1 MPHRRHYRDWI
12 TAYLDLMHGRTEAPE
27 LFHKWSCVAT
37 IGAAITRRIYIDET
51 SYKIYPNWII
61 VLAAIPGRAKKS
73 TTVDRCT
80 ELLRINHK
88 ELFGPDETT
97 WADICRTFAENTQY
111 MTDHAGDG
119 DDLDA
124 EFASQCAIT
133 FVPGEFGTFLNPDD
147 GHAIDGITRLWDCS
161 ERPFIKST
169 KHNGVDNIINPFFNL
184 IGCTTT
190 KWLKDNFAK
199 YEGWGIASRI
209 VFVHSDAVNY
219 PIWSP
224 SRQLPK
230 SKEWIETRAKLSE
243 DLDYITK
250 LQGPCTFTDDAAD
263 LAQRWYERTFAY
275 LGEYGTRPDADPWLC
290 DFLARK
296 QIHVHKLAMTL
307 SVSRRDSLVIDLAD
321 YEEAITMVEDV
332 EKETSRVF
340 RAHLSPSLSAKSER
354 AIFERLKA
362 ELSNGLGGKAPKSYI
377 FNRIAMYLD
386 GATAE
391 RVLASFIK
399 RRLLREEQT
408 KQGIMIYLNEEE
420 GVAKNETKT

>member
-1 MPHRRHYRDWI
+1 MR
-12 TAYLDLMHGRTEAPE
+12 GRTEAPE
-27 LFHKWSCVAT
+27 LFHMWSCIAT
-37 IGAAITRRIYIDET
+37 IGAAITRRVYIDET

-80 ELLRINHK
+80 DLLRTTHP
-88 ELFGPDETT
+88 ELFGADETN
-97 WADICRTFAENTQY
+97 WPDICRTFAENTQH
-111 MTDHAGDG
+111 MADHAGEV

-124 EFASQCAIT
+124 EYASQCAIT

-147 GHAIDGITRLWDCS
+147 GHAIDGITRLWDCP
-161 ERPFIKST
+161 ERAFIKST
-169 KHNGVDNIINPFFNL
+169 KHNGVDNIVNPFFNL

-190 KWLKDNFAK
+190 KWLKDNFSK

-224 SRQLPK
+224 ARQLPK
-230 SKEWIETRAKLSE
+230 SKIWIETRAKLSE
-243 DLDYITK
+243 DLDHITK
-250 LQGPCTFTDDAAD
+250 LQGPCTFTDDAAE
-263 LAQRWYERTFAY
+263 LAQRWYERTFEY
-275 LGEYGTRPDADPWLC
+275 LGEYGAKPDADPWLC

-296 QIHVHKLAMTL
+296 QIHVHKFAMTI
-307 SVSRRDSLVIDLAD
+307 SVSRRDSLVITRED
-321 YEEAITMVEDV
+321 YEEAIARVEDV
-332 EKETSRVF
+332 EKETARVF
-340 RAHLSPSLSAKSER
+340 RSHLSPSITALSER
-354 AIFERLKA
+354 AIFERLRA
-362 ELSNGLGGKAPKSYI
+362 ELSNGLGGRAAKSYI

-399 RRLLREEQT
+399 RRLLREEHT
-408 KQGIMIYLNEEE
+408 RHGIMIYLNEE
-420 GVAKNETKT
+420 GSDGTGKTKH